1 MCCQAN
7 ALHNLIFF
15 YIVKICN
22 CLNFIHEIK
31 FLYILQLLAMM
42 LLSRTLTTTIE
53 IMKQN
58 YAEFSLAIDSTI
70 AKQSRQNLNGQFLQK
85 NLINFIVP
93 RQLGRTQAVMK
104 KLKKTEEKT
113 KIISLLHSS
122 QFQIQ
127 FTHTHSLTK

>member
-1 MCCQAN
+1 
-7 ALHNLIFF
+7 
-15 YIVKICN
+15 
-22 CLNFIHEIK
+22 
-31 FLYILQLLAMM
+31 MM

-127 FTHTHSLTK
+127 FTHTHTLTK